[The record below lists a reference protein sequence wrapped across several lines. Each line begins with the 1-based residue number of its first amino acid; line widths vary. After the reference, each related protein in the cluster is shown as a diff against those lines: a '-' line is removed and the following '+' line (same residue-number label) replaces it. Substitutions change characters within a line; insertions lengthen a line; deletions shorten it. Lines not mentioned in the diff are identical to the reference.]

1 MTTTEPVIRTAEQR
15 AESSRILGRLS
26 LIPIATAALM
36 GWSASFI
43 GLHGFAT
50 VKMTGFTVDTAWL
63 VPGAIDLAAFGCT
76 ILVYRASI
84 NGRSGFASRALMY
97 LFTALSA
104 WINWIHQ
111 DNGAARFVACVLP
124 VAAVLVFDRLAGE
137 IRADWEADHGR
148 TAFRMRLP
156 LLLLRYFV
164 DRKGTKAAFREQIT
178 AIPVSALVGLGA
190 NLATAATIEQP
201 APLVVPEPEP
211 PMTEPVLEPEQPP
224 ALPSTDAD
232 LLLAAE
238 PPAWAGMT
246 TQAAIERA
254 DAILPGRTG
263 QDIANVLGKVGIAT
277 SDSYV
282 RTVRR
287 RLREQHARELEQ
299 RQHDA
304 DVIPFQRESAHGA

>member
-1 MTTTEPVIRTAEQR
+1 M
-15 AESSRILGRLS
+15 S
-26 LIPIATAALM
+26 LLPIATAALM

-50 VKMTGFTVDTAWL
+50 TKMTGFTVDTAWL

-97 LFTALSA
+97 LFTVLSA

-190 NLATAATIEQP
+190 DLATAVTSEQP
-201 APLVVPEPEP
+201 APPATINPEPE
-211 PMTEPVLEPEQPP
+211 TAPELPP
-224 ALPSTDAD
+224 AELPDPSDAD
-232 LLLAAE
+232 LLLSCE
-238 PPAWAGMT
+238 PPAWSGMT

-254 DAILPGRTG
+254 STILPNRSASE
-263 QDIANVLGKVGIAT
+263 IVAALGKVGIT
-277 SDSYV
+277 TTDNYV
-282 RTVRR
+282 RTARKR
-287 RLREQHARELEQ
+287 IREQQTQQHARELERQQ
-299 RQHDA
+299 RDMLEPKQGQYDA
-304 DVIPFQRESAHGA
+304 DVIPIQRESAHGA